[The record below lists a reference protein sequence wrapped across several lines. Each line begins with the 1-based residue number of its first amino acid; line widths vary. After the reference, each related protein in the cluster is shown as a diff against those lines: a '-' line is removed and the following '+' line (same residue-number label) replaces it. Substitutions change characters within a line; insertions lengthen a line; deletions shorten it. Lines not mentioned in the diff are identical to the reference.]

1 MKIRKRRNLQKSRS
15 LVDMETFTDIFSES
29 LIRKGSLTSCEE
41 ELRELMRQIDLMVSA
56 KKAEWET
63 HVHAVQIQLD
73 KKTKEVEFVKV
84 QLEQK
89 CQEIGGLQQKVD
101 EMDITQR
108 DLVAEYE
115 EHVMHL
121 KQEVDNLKYEHE
133 KLQKKSNKQTLHV
146 EKERDQLLA
155 DLKSRDSEMD
165 KLEERLEEY
174 RAEMHELEGGKKAR
188 DDRIRGLESQKK
200 ALIEKSDLMQQQ
212 LLGYQAQLNK
222 RRQMMEDLER
232 DHQQEM
238 AALHSQLGRAKGEC
252 DDSED
257 TVQQLKSSLEEALAS
272 NREQASDIAKV
283 QDELRKTRSSLQRL
297 EEENAHLRLELQS
310 RDDLIRA
317 AEDDQRQHSE
327 DMSKMEESLIM
338 KDEIIRQL
346 EEVGKRTENIEVRR
360 LKEDLRTSR
369 MEIQSHLDA
378 GQYQKDELSH
388 LNQKLENSKNEIS
401 KLQAELCRKQEEVK
415 FIQDNDVKQLL
426 LENSKLKERIS
437 SGDDG
442 HQAEVEGMKE
452 QIANMTAELHKRD
465 SAMASITERAQRMEK
480 DLRETA
486 AKHDRAA
493 AELQVTNA
501 QLEALRIENRHLRDT
516 ALNDQLTDLSDLYSG
531 NLQLIGQL
539 EDDNRNLRTEVATLR
554 EELTTLEAKY
564 QDKYRNALKKNQ
576 DVLADIKDNEFRRHS
591 ELRSESERKVASL
604 EGRLEATIRKYET
617 QLHSLQMENERL
629 KSEASEHRDSGVPH
643 PLMSSTSK
651 VLPEYVPR
659 RPVDLSHTSTTS
671 GYTDTEALTYADL
684 TAGPGPS
691 DTERAATPVG
701 ARRSSITSDF
711 LAEENRR
718 EKELERILDRRI
730 ADLKTNTEYI
740 LQKYT

>member
-1 MKIRKRRNLQKSRS
+1 MSRCKTNS
-15 LVDMETFTDIFSES
+15 G
-29 LIRKGSLTSCEE
+29 R
-41 ELRELMRQIDLMVSA
+41 
-56 KKAEWET
+56 
-63 HVHAVQIQLD
+63 HV
-73 KKTKEVEFVKV
+73 
-84 QLEQK
+84 
-89 CQEIGGLQQKVD
+89 
-101 EMDITQR
+101 
-108 DLVAEYE
+108 
-115 EHVMHL
+115 
-121 KQEVDNLKYEHE
+121 
-133 KLQKKSNKQTLHV
+133 
-146 EKERDQLLA
+146 
-155 DLKSRDSEMD
+155 
-165 KLEERLEEY
+165 RLF
-174 RAEMHELEGGKKAR
+174 
-188 DDRIRGLESQKK
+188 
-200 ALIEKSDLMQQQ
+200 
-212 LLGYQAQLNK
+212 
-222 RRQMMEDLER
+222 
-232 DHQQEM
+232 
-238 AALHSQLGRAKGEC
+238 
-252 DDSED
+252 
-257 TVQQLKSSLEEALAS
+257 
-272 NREQASDIAKV
+272 
-283 QDELRKTRSSLQRL
+283 
-297 EEENAHLRLELQS
+297 
-310 RDDLIRA
+310 
-317 AEDDQRQHSE
+317 
-327 DMSKMEESLIM
+327 
-338 KDEIIRQL
+338 RQL
-346 EEVGKRTENIEVRR
+346 EEVGRRTENIEVRR

-369 MEIQSHLDA
+369 MEIQSNLDA
-378 GQYQKDELSH
+378 SQYQKDEISH
-388 LNQKLENSKNEIS
+388 LNQKLDSSKNEIS
-401 KLQAELCRKQEEVK
+401 KLQAELCRKQEEAK

-426 LENSKLKERIS
+426 SENSKLKERIS

-465 SAMASITERAQRMEK
+465 TAMASITERAQRMEK
-480 DLRETA
+480 DLRETT

-516 ALNDQLTDLSDLYSG
+516 ALNEQLTDLSDLYSG

-564 QDKYRNALKKNQ
+564 QEKYRNALKKNQ

-617 QLHSLQMENERL
+617 QLHSLQMQNERL
-629 KSEASEHRDSGVPH
+629 ASEASEHRDGGAPR

-684 TAGPGPS
+684 AAGPAPS

-701 ARRSSITSDF
+701 TRRSSITSDF

-718 EKELERILDRRI
+718 EKELEQILDRRI

>member
-1 MKIRKRRNLQKSRS
+1 MH
-15 LVDMETFTDIFSES
+15 

-121 KQEVDNLKYEHE
+121 KQ
-133 KLQKKSNKQTLHV
+133 
-146 EKERDQLLA
+146 
-155 DLKSRDSEMD
+155 
-165 KLEERLEEY
+165 EEY

-378 GQYQKDELSH
+378 SQYQKDELSH

-426 LENSKLKERIS
+426 LENSKNKIS
-437 SGDDG
+437 FLQMPSSLL
-442 HQAEVEGMKE
+442 VVYVNLF
-452 QIANMTAELHKRD
+452 ILRD

-480 DLRETA
+480 ELRETA

-591 ELRSESERKVASL
+591 ELQSESERKVASL

>member
-1 MKIRKRRNLQKSRS
+1 
-15 LVDMETFTDIFSES
+15 METFTDIFSES

-121 KQEVDNLKYEHE
+121 KQE
-133 KLQKKSNKQTLHV
+133 
-146 EKERDQLLA
+146 
-155 DLKSRDSEMD
+155 
-165 KLEERLEEY
+165 EY

-200 ALIEKSDLMQQQ
+200 ALIEKSDLMQ

-257 TVQQLKSSLEEALAS
+257 T
-272 NREQASDIAKV
+272 
-283 QDELRKTRSSLQRL
+283 
-297 EEENAHLRLELQS
+297 
-310 RDDLIRA
+310 A

-378 GQYQKDELSH
+378 SQYQKDELSH

-415 FIQDNDVKQLL
+415 FIQDNDMPSSLL
-426 LENSKLKERIS
+426 VVYVNLFIL
-437 SGDDG
+437 
-442 HQAEVEGMKE
+442 
-452 QIANMTAELHKRD
+452 RD

-480 DLRETA
+480 ELRETA

-591 ELRSESERKVASL
+591 ELQSESERKVASL

-691 DTERAATPVG
+691 DTE
-701 ARRSSITSDF
+701 
-711 LAEENRR
+711 ENRR

>member
-1 MKIRKRRNLQKSRS
+1 
-15 LVDMETFTDIFSES
+15 METFTDIFSES

-41 ELRELMRQIDLMVSA
+41 ELRELMRQIDLMVTA
-56 KKAEWET
+56 KKAEWEN
-63 HVHAVQIQLD
+63 HIHAVQIQLD
-73 KKTKEVEFVKV
+73 KKTKELEFVKV
-84 QLEQK
+84 QLEK
-89 CQEIGGLQQKVD
+89 KSQEVGGLQQKVD
-101 EMDITQR
+101 EMEMTQR

-115 EHVMHL
+115 EHVIHL
-121 KQEVDNLKYEHE
+121 KEEVDHLKYEHE
-133 KLQKKSNKQTLHV
+133 KLQKKSSKQTTHI

-155 DLKSRDSEMD
+155 DLKSRDSDVD
-165 KLEERLEEY
+165 KLKDRLEEC
-174 RAEMHELEGGKKAR
+174 RAKMLEFEGGRKAR

-200 ALIEKSDLMQQQ
+200 ALIEKSDMMQQQ

-238 AALHSQLGRAKGEC
+238 AALNSQLGRAKDEC
-252 DDSED
+252 DGTED
-257 TVQQLKSSLEEALAS
+257 TVQQLKSSLEKALAS
-272 NREQASDIAKV
+272 NREQASDFAKL

-297 EEENAHLRLELQS
+297 EEENAHLQLELQA

-317 AEDDQRQHSE
+317 AEDDQRQHTE
-327 DMSKMEESLIM
+327 DMSKMEQSLIM
-338 KDEIIRQL
+338 KDEVIRQL
-346 EEVGKRTENIEVRR
+346 EDVNRRTENIEVRR

-369 MEIQSHLDA
+369 MEIESQLDA
-378 GQYQKDELSH
+378 SQYQKNELNH
-388 LNQKLENSKNEIS
+388 LNQKLENSKSDIS

-415 FIQDNDVKQLL
+415 FLEDNDLKQLM

-437 SGDDG
+437 TIGDG
-442 HQAEVEGMKE
+442 HQAELDGMKE

-465 SAMASITERAQRMEK
+465 AAMASITERAQRMEK
-480 DLRETA
+480 DLRETN
-486 AKHDRAA
+486 AKHDRSA

-501 QLEALRIENRHLRDT
+501 QLEALRIENRHLRET

-531 NLQLIGQL
+531 NLQLIGKL

-564 QDKYRNALKKNQ
+564 QDKYRNALRKNQ
-576 DVLADIKDNEFRRHS
+576 DALAGIKDNEFRRHS
-591 ELRSESERKVASL
+591 ELRSESDRKVASL

-617 QLHSLQMENERL
+617 RLHNLQMENERL
-629 KSEASEHRDSGVPH
+629 KSGATATDQRDNGAAQ
-643 PLMSSTSK
+643 PLMSSTTK
-651 VLPEYVPR
+651 VLPEYVPIK
-659 RPVDLSHTSTTS
+659 PVDLSHTSASS

-684 TAGPGPS
+684 NADRAPS
-691 DTERAATPVG
+691 DSERTVTPAG

-730 ADLKTNTEYI
+730 ADLKTNTDYI
-740 LQKYT
+740 VQKYT

>member
-1 MKIRKRRNLQKSRS
+1 
-15 LVDMETFTDIFSES
+15 METFTDIFSES

-41 ELRELMRQIDLMVSA
+41 ELRELMRQIDLMVTA
-56 KKAEWET
+56 KKAEWEN
-63 HVHAVQIQLD
+63 HIHAVKIQLD
-73 KKTKEVEFVKV
+73 KKTKELDFVKV

-89 CQEIGGLQQKVD
+89 SQEVGGLQQKVD
-101 EMDITQR
+101 EMEMTQR
-108 DLVAEYE
+108 DIVTEYE
-115 EHVMHL
+115 EHVIHL
-121 KQEVDNLKYEHE
+121 KEEVDHLKYEHE
-133 KLQKKSNKQTLHV
+133 KLQKKSSKQTTHI

-155 DLKSRDSEMD
+155 DLKSRDSEVD
-165 KLEERLEEY
+165 KLKDRLEEY
-174 RAEMHELEGGKKAR
+174 KTKMLEWEGGRKAR

-200 ALIEKSDLMQQQ
+200 ALIEKSDMMQQQ

-238 AALHSQLGRAKGEC
+238 AALQSQLGRAKDEC
-252 DDSED
+252 DGTED
-257 TVQQLKSSLEEALAS
+257 TVQQLKSSLEEAFAS
-272 NREQASDIAKV
+272 NREQASDLAKL
-283 QDELRKTRSSLQRL
+283 QDELRKTRSTLQRL
-297 EEENAHLRLELQS
+297 EEEKAHLQLELQA

-317 AEDDQRQHSE
+317 AEDDQRQHEE
-327 DMSKMEESLIM
+327 DMSKMEQSLIM
-338 KDEIIRQL
+338 KDEVIRQL
-346 EEVGKRTENIEVRR
+346 EDVSRRAENIEVRR

-369 MEIQSHLDA
+369 MEIESQLDA
-378 GQYQKDELSH
+378 SQYQKNELNH
-388 LNQKLENSKNEIS
+388 LNQKLESSKNEIS
-401 KLQAELCRKQEEVK
+401 KLQAELSRKQEEVK
-415 FIQDNDVKQLL
+415 FLEDNDLKQLMM
-426 LENSKLKERIS
+426 ENSKLKEKIS
-437 SGDDG
+437 TIGDG
-442 HQAEVEGMKE
+442 HQAEVDGMKE

-480 DLRETA
+480 DLRETN

-516 ALNDQLTDLSDLYSG
+516 ALNEQLTDLSDLYSG

-539 EDDNRNLRTEVATLR
+539 EDDNRNLRTEVGTLR
-554 EELTTLEAKY
+554 EELTTLEARY
-564 QDKYRNALKKNQ
+564 QDKYRSALRKNQ
-576 DVLADIKDNEFRRHS
+576 DALADIKDNEFRRHS
-591 ELRSESERKVASL
+591 ELRSESDRKVASL

-617 QLHSLQMENERL
+617 QLHNLQMENERL
-629 KSEASEHRDSGVPH
+629 KSGVSAMEQRDNGAPQ
-643 PLMSSTSK
+643 PLLSSTSK
-651 VLPEYVPR
+651 ALPEYVPR
-659 RPVDLSHTSTTS
+659 RPVDVSASS

-684 TAGPGPS
+684 NVDPAPS
-691 DTERAATPVG
+691 DSERSVTPVG

-740 LQKYT
+740 IQKYT